1 MKTKCPLPKGFSGT
15 RRLSG
20 ILVALLILA
29 LTTASGAGAAP
40 FAFISSG
47 ARTVSVIDASPTA
60 SCAVA
65 GQSPPCVVK
74 TLTLPAGASPNGVAV
89 NPAGTFAYVANTGN
103 NTVSVIPISDNISD
117 NSVTSIQVGFGPWG
131 VAVSPD
137 NAKVYVGLSD
147 GSVAEIDVSSNTVT
161 PISNVGG
168 FLNGIVVVGSR
179 VYVADST
186 AGQVVVIDGN
196 SRSVIKRIDVGSLG
210 NFTPNGI
217 VANPA
222 GTRVYVV
229 DLRFDPNQRIW
240 VLEVS
245 AIDTALIDTAQN
257 PVQTIVID
265 PKPGLPAEDTM
276 STPGGIAISPD
287 GNRLYVANDSQNEVA
302 IVTLS
307 DGSRADV
314 TVGAAPMGVAT
325 DPTGLV
331 YVVNADAGN
340 VSVLD
345 ATNAVVKTVGVG
357 SGLSVFGAFATGGP
371 PRYALTS
378 MTVGDGSINAQPLPV
393 GGTYTAG
400 TVVTLTATPG
410 PGSLFTSWSGACSG
424 SGNPCNVT
432 MDAAKTVTATFT
444 AQYTLWLTTIGA
456 GSITPVPTPTAG
468 KYADGTNVTLTA
480 TPGPGSLFTGWSGD
494 CSGSVNPCTVKMDGI
509 KSVTATFTAQYTLWL
524 TTIGAGSITP
534 VPTPTAGK
542 YADGA
547 NVTLTATPAS
557 GSLFTGWSG
566 DCSGSANPCTLKMDG
581 TKSVTATF
589 PAQQFTLTLTTTG
602 TGVGSITAAPT
613 ATAGK
618 YADGTNVTLTA
629 TPAAGSQFTGW
640 SAVTVTL
647 TAAPAA
653 GLSACSGTSI
663 SCTVTMKADMGVKA
677 TFTALP
683 PPPPPAPT
691 TCDDKIK
698 DLQTKVAADKH
709 PWRYEHQLKAA
720 LRLYAADLV
729 ELPKA
734 KAKVGE
740 RDRRYVRALKE
751 FTDGKA
757 ALCGGRYWHAHHDLW
772 ESYYIAHEILK
783 QHRR

>member
-103 NTVSVIPISDNISD
+103 NPVSVIPISDNISD

-161 PISNVGG
+161 PFANVVG
-168 FLNGIVVVGSR
+168 FLNGIVVVVSR

-196 SRSVIKRIDVGSLG
+196 SRSVIKRIDVGPLG
-210 NFTPNGI
+210 NSTPTGI

-222 GTRVYVV
+222 GTRDYVV

-424 SGNPCNVT
+424 S
-432 MDAAKTVTATFT
+432 A
-444 AQYTLWLTTIGA
+444 
-456 GSITPVPTPTAG
+456 
-468 KYADGTNVTLTA
+468 
-480 TPGPGSLFTGWSGD
+480 
-494 CSGSVNPCTVKMDGI
+494 NPCTV
-509 KSVTATFTAQYTLWL
+509 
-524 TTIGAGSITP
+524 
-534 VPTPTAGK
+534 
-542 YADGA
+542 
-547 NVTLTATPAS
+547 
-557 GSLFTGWSG
+557 
-566 DCSGSANPCTLKMDG
+566 KMDG

-589 PAQQFTLTLTTTG
+589 TAQQFTLTLTTTG